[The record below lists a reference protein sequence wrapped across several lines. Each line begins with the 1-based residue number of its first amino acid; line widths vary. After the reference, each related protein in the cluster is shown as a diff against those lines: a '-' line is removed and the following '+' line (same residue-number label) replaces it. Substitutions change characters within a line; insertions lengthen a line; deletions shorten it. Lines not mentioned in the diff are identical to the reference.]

1 MLAEWQGCDG
11 LLLAATP
18 DGLLCPTHLAELDL
32 HEDVVLSPTAPL
44 CTPGVLGSVGAG
56 AAGRGPPVARE
67 ANSCPGK
74 RERGQGDPFPSVP
87 PLREGLSPGA
97 GDPLLG
103 GRRGKEGGRTKASE
117 VRSGSWLPAAQ
128 GQGWTPAQALPPGGW
143 APCHSSHLHVLL
155 LTCGR
160 GGGQSLGPHR
170 GARQGRPHAAPLG
183 CWAPGSGQ
191 VPAAGPCCPAAVRSA
206 HPAR

>member
-1 MLAEWQGCDG
+1 MLAERQGCDG

-44 CTPGVLGSVGAG
+44 CTPGVLGSVGAR
-56 AAGRGPPVARE
+56 AAGRGPPVTCE

-74 RERGQGDPFPSVP
+74 KERGQADSGNRFPLVP

-117 VRSGSWLPAAQ
+117 VRSGSGLPGAQ
-128 GQGWTPAQALPPGGW
+128 GQGWTPAQALPPGRVGPVVTAATSMFSSSPVTGVGAKVS
-143 APCHSSHLHVLL
+143 API
-155 LTCGR
+155 
-160 GGGQSLGPHR
+160 
-170 GARQGRPHAAPLG
+170 
-183 CWAPGSGQ
+183 Q
-191 VPAAGPCCPAAVRSA
+191 VPDKGDLTQHHSGAGHWEVGGCPEQVRAAQRP
-206 HPAR
+206 